1 MVIVWRELILI
12 FEVFVLP
19 IIVITVCLISAK
31 IYKRQEKVDKGFAI
45 NYFKL
50 SYRRRVIRDLINLP
64 LLIICSIIF
73 YYLSDWSFKIFITF
87 SVIILLCY
95 ALQLLYNYKMW
106 KKGM

>member
-1 MVIVWRELILI
+1 M
-12 FEVFVLP
+12 FEVIILP
-19 IIVITVCLISAK
+19 IIVITVCLISSK

-50 SYRRRVIRDLINLP
+50 SYRRRVVRDLLTLP
-64 LLIICSIIF
+64 LLIVCILII
-73 YYLSDWSFKIFITF
+73 YYLSDWSFKIFTTF

-95 ALQLLYNYKMW
+95 ALQLLYNFKMW

>member
-1 MVIVWRELILI
+1 M
-12 FEVFVLP
+12 FEVIILP
-19 IIVITVCLISAK
+19 TIVITVCLISSK

-50 SYRRRVIRDLINLP
+50 SYRRRVVRDLLTLP
-64 LLIICSIIF
+64 LLIVCILII
-73 YYLSDWSFKIFITF
+73 YYLSDWSFKIFTTF